1 MSGNIDKGYLIA
13 SIAIMAGMTY
23 LIRLIPM
30 AVFRKK
36 ISNRF
41 IRSFLNYV
49 PYGVL
54 SAMTFPAIL
63 YSTGS
68 VASGAAGCIVAVIL
82 AYWGRSLLTVAVG
95 AALAVFFAQI
105 GGF

>member
-1 MSGNIDKGYLIA
+1 
-13 SIAIMAGMTY
+13 
-23 LIRLIPM
+23 
-30 AVFRKK
+30 
-36 ISNRF
+36 
-41 IRSFLNYV
+41 
-49 PYGVL
+49 
-54 SAMTFPAIL
+54 MTFPAIL

>member
-1 MSGNIDKGYLIA
+1 MSGNSDNVYLVA

-23 LIRLIPM
+23 LIRVIPM
-30 AVFRKK
+30 AVFQKK

-41 IRSFLNYV
+41 IKSFLNYV

-68 VASGAAGCIVAVIL
+68 AVSGAAGCIAAVAL
-82 AYWGRSLLTVAVG
+82 AYCGRSLLIVAVG
-95 AALAVFFAQI
+95 AALTVFLAQL

>member
-1 MSGNIDKGYLIA
+1 MSVNTDKAYLIA

-23 LIRLIPM
+23 LIRVVPM

-54 SAMTFPAIL
+54 SAMTFPAIF

-68 VASGAAGCIVAVIL
+68 VASAAAGCTVAVAL
-82 AYWGRSLLTVAVG
+82 AYCGRSLLTVAVG
-95 AALAVFFAQI
+95 AALAVFLAQV
-105 GGF
+105 GGL

>member
-1 MSGNIDKGYLIA
+1 MSGNIDNAYLIA

-23 LIRLIPM
+23 LIRVIPM
-30 AVFRKK
+30 AVFQKK

-68 VASGAAGCIVAVIL
+68 AVSGAAGCIVAVVL
-82 AYWGRSLLTVAVG
+82 AYCGRSLLIVAVG
-95 AALAVFFAQI
+95 AALTVFLTQL